1 MAVNNMKQKLLINLK
16 SKIMNNLENRRNKIN
31 RCMSELFNLYVEN
44 KKQIVA
50 SVEMDGVKC
59 KLVFEEEHPSICEG
73 EVSTVRKKQTNNT
86 EPLKNVV
93 IHCKTEKE
101 AIECCNLAD
110 KLGFKWLYGYD
121 GRFTDLTHWEDYRED
136 TAYDF
141 YEGTYGHFDE
151 CKNSGCKI
159 HSAQWFID
167 NFKIKD

>member
-1 MAVNNMKQKLLINLK
+1 
-16 SKIMNNLENRRNKIN
+16 MNNLENRRNKIN
-31 RCMSELFNLYVEN
+31 SCMAELFNLYMED

-59 KLVFEEEHPSICEG
+59 KLVFGEEHPSICEG
-73 EVSTVRKKQTNNT
+73 EVSNVRKEQTNNT
-86 EPLKNVV
+86 EPLKNAV

-110 KLGFKWLYGYD
+110 KLGFKWLSGYD

-151 CKNSGCKI
+151 CKTFGCKI